1 MTKETKDDI
10 KFTIILFILLC
21 ICCYIYSDFEFIK

>member
-10 KFTIILFILLC
+10 KLTIILFILLC
-21 ICCYIYSDFEFIK
+21 VCYYVYSDFEFLK